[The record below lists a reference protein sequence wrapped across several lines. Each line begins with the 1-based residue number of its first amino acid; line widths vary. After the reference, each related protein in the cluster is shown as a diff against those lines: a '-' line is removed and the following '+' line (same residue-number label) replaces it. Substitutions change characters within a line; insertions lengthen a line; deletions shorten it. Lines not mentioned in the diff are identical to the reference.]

1 MKRRLQS
8 LLVMIICIITFPLS
22 SFAYD
27 FEVDNIYYK
36 VISLDD
42 MTCETVGCKQDL
54 TTLVIPADVSYRSK
68 TFKVVKI
75 GHESDEKDYK
85 SITNVEIPNSVI
97 EVGDSAFFNCSSLTS
112 IDIPNSVIKIG
123 KYAFLFC
130 ESLQSVEIPNS
141 VIEIG
146 KYAFRECR
154 SLQSV
159 EIPNSVTR
167 IYERTFSDCR
177 SLQSV
182 EIPNSVTSIYEGA
195 FSDCYSL
202 QSVEIPNSVTRI
214 DEDAFRNCSS
224 LTSVKIPNSVRTIC
238 KNTFK
243 ECSQLQSITIS
254 ASVDK
259 IYVWDYGWPN
269 DPYKS
274 NYFYGCD
281 LKNIRLEG
289 NSKSSPLD
297 FIARYGLDLYELK
310 DVCSLPLS
318 FFSNVKYLYIDRSL
332 RNNLHNIGIE
342 TLEIGPNSE
351 NLYVDIETCSVLKTL
366 ICHAIIPPTIPEC
379 TNAQYMDMELIVPD
393 ESLDLY
399 KKADVWKN
407 FWNIVGFSTA
417 GSENISTEV
426 PSPEVVSR
434 YSLDGQKVD
443 ENYKGVVVVRFSDGS
458 TKKIMQ

>member
-27 FEVDNIYYK
+27 FEVDNIYYN
-36 VISLDD
+36 VLSLDD

-68 TFKVVKI
+68 TFKVIRI
-75 GHESDEKDYK
+75 GHESDEVDYK

-97 EVGDSAFFNCSSLTS
+97 EIGDSAFFNCSSLTS

-123 KYAFLFC
+123 KYAFSSC
-130 ESLQSVEIPNS
+130 KSLQSVEIPNS

-146 KYAFRECR
+146 KYAFSNCR
-154 SLQSV
+154 SLTSV
-159 EIPNSVTR
+159 KIPNSVTK
-167 IYERTFSDCR
+167 IYEGTFDDCR
-177 SLQSV
+177 ELQSV
-182 EIPNSVTSIYEGA
+182 EIPNSVTSIREGA
-195 FSDCYSL
+195 FMYCSSL
-202 QSVEIPNSVTRI
+202 PSVEIPNSVSFI
-214 DEDAFRNCSS
+214 DEDAFLECSS
-224 LTSVKIPNSVRTIC
+224 LINVKIPNSVRIIH

-243 ECSQLQSITIS
+243 GCSQLQSITIP
-254 ASVDK
+254 ASVYE
-259 IYVWDYGWPN
+259 IYVWDYGWKN

-289 NSKSSPLD
+289 NSKSSRLD
-297 FIARYGLDLYELK
+297 FIATSGLNLYELE

-351 NLYVDIETCSVLKTL
+351 NLYVDIKTCSVLKTL

-379 TNAQYMDMELIVPD
+379 TNAQYMDMEVLVPD
-393 ESLDLY
+393 ESIESY
-399 KKADVWKN
+399 KNADVWKK

-417 GSENISTEV
+417 GSENISAQ
-426 PSPEVVSR
+426 SPKSEIITR
-434 YSLDGQKVD
+434 YSLDGHKVD
-443 ENYKGVVVVRFSDGS
+443 ENYKGIVVIRFSDGS